1 MFYFIFYWYIWPLL
15 MGNIVLQEILAK
27 SWQVS
32 VKHSTEMS
40 ELEGISSVSLKLKKI
55 MLW

>member
-1 MFYFIFYWYIWPLL
+1 MFDFKFYCDIWPLL

-32 VKHSTEMS
+32 VKHNTEMS
-40 ELEGISSVSLKLKKI
+40 ELEGIISVSLKLKN
-55 MLW
+55 

>member
-40 ELEGISSVSLKLKKI
+40 ELEGISSVSLKLKKK
-55 MLW
+55 